1 MYRPHNGYSRPIP
14 QRRCCVLRDV
24 LSTACRRTS
33 YVDASRTDPS
43 SPRRDGLKRYARKLW
58 IEDSL
63 RNVMYLTR
71 DLGEH
76 RRVHRTGRYT
86 TTRRAG
92 SLGSTSTRSPVRV
105 RTTFSPRLSK
115 PRSKSIS
122 TPPGASATTS
132 MATPWS
138 SATTSLQRLERLSA
152 ELGQRRAAATVYNS
166 CRAHRSLRPA
176 GSDAAEHRRW
186 VERTPAQAAGLTD
199 HLWSLCEAIEL
210 CRSCGSTQ
218 AAREATEIVVGR
230 SCSPTPP
237 RMQGVLS
244 A

>member
-1 MYRPHNGYSRPIP
+1 MYRPHNGYSRPNP

-24 LSTACRRTS
+24 LSPACRRTS
-33 YVDASRTDPS
+33 YVDASRTDRS

-76 RRVHRTGRYT
+76 GRVHRSGRYT
-86 TTRRAG
+86 TPRRAG
-92 SLGSTSTRSPVRV
+92 SLYSTISPVRV
-105 RTTFSPRLSK
+105 RAAFSPRLSK

-138 SATTSLQRLERLSA
+138 SATNFLQELERSSA

-176 GSDAAEHRRW
+176 GSDAAGHRRW
-186 VERTPAQAAGLTD
+186 VERTPVQGPGVVFAGFQRLVPVDVTPD
-199 HLWSLCEAIEL
+199 GKEGCLCPCKLWL
-210 CRSCGSTQ
+210 GD
-218 AAREATEIVVGR
+218 
-230 SCSPTPP
+230 PD
-237 RMQGVLS
+237 
-244 A
+244 